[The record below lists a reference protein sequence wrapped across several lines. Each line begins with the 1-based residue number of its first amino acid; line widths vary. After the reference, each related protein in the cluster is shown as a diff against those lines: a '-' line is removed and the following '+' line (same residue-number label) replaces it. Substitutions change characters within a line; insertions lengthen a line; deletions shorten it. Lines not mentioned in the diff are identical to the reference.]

1 MIIASMIAIVA
12 GFILLSP
19 HPAFAW
25 GPVTHIAFG
34 VQVLASVITPEHP
47 LQAVLLSMPQT
58 FLYGSLAPDIVQG
71 RRLQSRLRRHSH
83 NWSTGFGLLGTARDE
98 PERAFALGYLSHLA
112 ADVVAH
118 NFFLPARYIGRFE
131 SGIASHILTEA
142 RYDSTLDPWY
152 RELLLKIVASDFRAL
167 DAVLRRQIDSPLLPF
182 RAQKRIFD
190 GGMRRIHEWHRLI
203 SALGR
208 REKAEDAHV
217 FAAASYSAIAGLL
230 ADGEAAA
237 VCRFDP
243 MGQRAVRNALSARR
257 TLQRLVRMG
266 PKAKRAARRLAG
278 STVDDLHAH
287 LGQTPFGSAAES
299 S

>member
-1 MIIASMIAIVA
+1 MILMSMIAFVA
-12 GFILLSP
+12 GFILLSA
-19 HPAFAW
+19 HPAYAW
-25 GPVTHIAFG
+25 GPVTHVAFG

-98 PERAFALGYLSHLA
+98 QERAFALGYLSHLA

-142 RYDSTLDPWY
+142 RFDSTLDRWY
-152 RELLLKIVASDFRAL
+152 RELLIKVVAMDFRAL
-167 DAVLRRQIDSPLLPF
+167 DRVLRRQIDSPLLPF

-190 GGMRRIHEWHRLI
+190 GGMSRIREWHRLI
-203 SALGR
+203 TAIGR
-208 REKAEDAHV
+208 REAAEDAEI
-217 FAAASYSAIAGLL
+217 FAVASRSAMAGMLE
-230 ADGEAAA
+230 DGEAAA

-243 MGQRAVRNALSARR
+243 MGQRAIRNALSARR
-257 TLQRLVRMG
+257 TLRKLIRIG
-266 PKAKRAARRLAG
+266 PQAKRAARRLAS
-278 STVDDLHAH
+278 STVDDLNAH
-287 LGQTPFGSAAES
+287 LGQTPFGTAAELS
-299 S
+299 